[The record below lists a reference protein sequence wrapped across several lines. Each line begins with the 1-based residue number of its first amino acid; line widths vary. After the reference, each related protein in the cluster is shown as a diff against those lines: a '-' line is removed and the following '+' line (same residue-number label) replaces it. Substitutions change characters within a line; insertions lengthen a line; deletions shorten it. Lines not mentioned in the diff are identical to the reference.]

1 MTIKKILLIIGF
13 WTIGLTYASAHDW
26 LNETTYRLEGVATAY
41 HGDNTPLWLNANRYG
56 MSGLLNK
63 NGYLRAGAFRDMA
76 CDSLHKWGIGYG
88 ADLAVA
94 HNFTSDFIVQQ
105 TFVEVRWW
113 HAMITAGSK
122 EMPMEMKNQELSTG
136 SQLLGINA
144 RPVPQVRLALPEY
157 WTVPLT
163 RGWIALKGHIAYGRL
178 TDSNWQEKFN
188 TSGNKY
194 QKDVIYHTK
203 AGYLK
208 MGDESRFPLVVE
220 AGLEMAT
227 MFGGKTYNN
236 GKVTKYKSGLKQYFD
251 ALIPFDDKDDN
262 SLYTAEGDQSGSL
275 LLNISYQLK
284 GWKVRAYW
292 DHYFND
298 GSAMYQLDYDGYGS
312 GANWDK
318 HEKSRY
324 LVYDPKDGLWGL
336 ELTLPRNKWVS
347 DVVAEYL
354 YTKYQSGPIY
364 YDHDEKISDHI
375 GGVDDYCNHGI
386 YTGWQH
392 WGMVM
397 GNPLYLS
404 PVYNRDGS
412 LYIKDNRFVAWHLG
426 FSGNPLRNLHYR
438 VLMTTQKGWG
448 TYSLPY
454 SDIKKNNCFMAELTY
469 RMPKRMVR
477 WQTDGWSG
485 KIAFGLDHGELLGN
499 NMGVMVSIAKE
510 GFLH

>member
-1 MTIKKILLIIGF
+1 M
-13 WTIGLTYASAHDW
+13 
-26 LNETTYRLEGVATAY
+26 
-41 HGDNTPLWLNANRYG
+41 
-56 MSGLLNK
+56 
-63 NGYLRAGAFRDMA
+63 
-76 CDSLHKWGIGYG
+76 
-88 ADLAVA
+88 
-94 HNFTSDFIVQQ
+94 
-105 TFVEVRWW
+105 
-113 HAMITAGSK
+113 
-122 EMPMEMKNQELSTG
+122 
-136 SQLLGINA
+136 
-144 RPVPQVRLALPEY
+144 
-157 WTVPLT
+157 
-163 RGWIALKGHIAYGRL
+163 
-178 TDSNWQEKFN
+178 
-188 TSGNKY
+188 
-194 QKDVIYHTK
+194 
-203 AGYLK
+203 
-208 MGDESRFPLVVE
+208 
-220 AGLEMAT
+220 
-227 MFGGKTYNN
+227 
-236 GKVTKYKSGLKQYFD
+236 TKYKTGLKQYFD

-262 SLYTAEGDQSGSL
+262 SLYTAEDDQSGSL

-404 PVYNRDGS
+404 T
-412 LYIKDNRFVAWHLG
+412 I
-426 FSGNPLRNLHYR
+426 
-438 VLMTTQKGWG
+438 
-448 TYSLPY
+448 
-454 SDIKKNNCFMAELTY
+454 
-469 RMPKRMVR
+469 
-477 WQTDGWSG
+477 
-485 KIAFGLDHGELLGN
+485 
-499 NMGVMVSIAKE
+499 VS
-510 GFLH
+510 